1 MYVLNISDVE
11 APVDMAKWPQNT
23 FKLNIKLE
31 SEIASLPEAEQA
43 EYVKEMGLSESGLD
57 KLIKEAYKLLG
68 LITFFTTGADETR
81 AWTVN
86 RGATA
91 PEAAGKI
98 HTDIQEGFIRA
109 EVIGYREFVEIGSE
123 SKAREKGL
131 IRTEGKDYIMK
142 DGDIVNFL
150 HNK

>member
-1 MYVLNISDVE
+1 
-11 APVDMAKWPQNT
+11 
-23 FKLNIKLE
+23 LE

-43 EYVKEMGLSESGLD
+43 EYIKELGLSESGLD

-68 LITFFTTGADETR
+68 LITFFTTGPDETR
-81 AWTVN
+81 AWTVR

-98 HTDIQEGFIRA
+98 HTDLQEGFIRA
-109 EVIGYREFVEIGSE
+109 EVIGYKEFVEIGSE
-123 SKAREKGL
+123 AKAREKGL
-131 IRTEGKDYIMK
+131 LRTEGKEYIVQ
-142 DGDIVNFL
+142 DGDILEIL

>member
-1 MYVLNISDVE
+1 
-11 APVDMAKWPQNT
+11 
-23 FKLNIKLE
+23 LE
-31 SEIASLPEAEQA
+31 SEIASLPEAEQT
-43 EYVKEMGLSESGLD
+43 EYIKELGLDESGLD

-68 LITFFTTGADETR
+68 LITFFTTGADEAR

-109 EVIGYREFVEIGSE
+109 EIIGYKEFVEIASE
-123 SKAREKGL
+123 AKAREKGL
-131 IRTEGKDYIMK
+131 IRTEGKDYIIK
-142 DGDIVNFL
+142 DGDICNFL